1 MNKNNDF
8 DVVITP
14 NRKWYDLRIK
24 ELVRYK
30 DLIWLFVKRN
40 FSAQYK
46 QTILGPA
53 WFIINPLISALVST
67 VIFGKI
73 ANISSEGI
81 PYFLFYLVGNTLWN
95 YFSACVSVTASTFT
109 ANAGI
114 MGKVYFPR
122 LTVPIS
128 SVIFSAINMIIVFVL
143 SVITAIVY
151 IVLGYNIH
159 FGIHMLLIPILMI
172 QTAILGLG
180 VGITIS
186 ALTTKYRDFAVLVN
200 FGLSLWMY
208 LTPVVY
214 PISEVPY
221 KLRPLI
227 LLNPMSAVIQNYKYA
242 VLGIGNIEVR
252 YWILSIAITMML
264 SFAGLVLFNKVEKTF
279 IDTV

>member
-279 IDTV
+279 MDTV